1 MVGRRGCG
9 EQIGSRFKL
18 RQAGFVR
25 RARTKQE
32 QDHETGGPWRHRSY
46 SKRIDDGSDDEDD
59 EDEKS
64 EKNVENVV
72 LALLAH
78 TQAGSDPIVDPPADR
93 VSPALARTQPGN
105 ISHIFSANG
114 HVLLHDHDISLGYD
128 EYVTRSDRAFLGAN
142 TKLDYSLNTLYVRT
156 FIHARFD

>member
-1 MVGRRGCG
+1 MVGRRGSG

-32 QDHETGGPWRHRSY
+32 QDHETGGPWRQRSY
-46 SKRIDDGSDDEDD
+46 SKHIDDGSDDEDD

-64 EKNVENVV
+64 EKNVEKVV

-78 TQAGSDPIVDPPADR
+78 T
-93 VSPALARTQPGN
+93 
-105 ISHIFSANG
+105 
-114 HVLLHDHDISLGYD
+114 
-128 EYVTRSDRAFLGAN
+128 
-142 TKLDYSLNTLYVRT
+142 
-156 FIHARFD
+156 